1 MLIDTQRIEDFL
13 KTHSCHIINEEKTLE
28 DKVTYPDFTTNRYES
43 VFKQLQTDIEVEKTY
58 DALED
63 VLFVENK
70 DGDLVLAGPYEFTIN
85 EKIYSYEAG
94 TPREPIWKD
103 MFNLH
108 SKGAEFTYSTEYEDV
123 NYETVERNNNKETP
137 YMNILN
143 NQDLKKKYDSGEI
156 KIPDNIMTKYMN
168 GKAVFVI
175 DNEEERD
182 ILAYNIARFPYTGI
196 IPEYNSNN
204 PYWFSWF
211 RNNDIACSNF
221 TTIPF
226 EFKFMLFT
234 DFSVILEQSKYKSM
248 CFKDKKIAEYG
259 YEFNDGDQ
267 IWSDTTEIYKT
278 DNDNLFIKKYEDGYN
293 EKVKYSTISLNNL
306 IKEIQQHKKDKGK
319 SRRGGCFIVKDI
331 PNEYYKIGE
340 KNIELDIPSN
350 NEKHNT
356 KALLSQAEYI
366 GREDIEHKL
375 EAGEECDEDMTSI
388 LYFRL
393 PKDNPY
399 ITEAYEKET
408 VEAAKEVGLKIIF
421 PYKKLN
427 PASGE
432 AYLTADVD
440 GDAFKL
446 DTLINLKPED
456 INKLITNSYITN
468 FCNGDI
474 AIKINSQEEL
484 DILLSQLQNKDVK
497 APVYIHYNSRF
508 PYFYIDRISVRLKAN
523 HNFNNI
529 NSVHCIEHC
538 YNFSDLID
546 KDKQDN
552 KQEDEPVIDLD

>member
-28 DKVTYPDFTTNRYES
+28 DKVTYPDFATSRYES
-43 VFKQLQTDIEVEKTY
+43 VFKQLQTDIEVEKAY

-85 EKIYSYEAG
+85 KKIYSYEAG
-94 TPREPIWKD
+94 TPREPIWED
-103 MFNLH
+103 MFKLH
-108 SKGAEFTYSTEYEDV
+108 SKGAEFTYNTRYEDA
-123 NYETVERNNNKETP
+123 NYETVKRNNNKETP
-137 YMNILN
+137 YINILN

-156 KIPDNIMTKYMN
+156 RIPDNIMSKYMN
-168 GKAVFVI
+168 EKAVFVI

-196 IPEYNSNN
+196 IPEYNSDN
-204 PYWFSWF
+204 PYWFK
-211 RNNDIACSNF
+211 NNDIACSNF
-221 TTIPF
+221 TAIPF
-226 EFKFMLFT
+226 KFQFMLFT
-234 DFSVILEQSKYKSM
+234 DFSIILEQSKYESM

-267 IWSDTTEIYKT
+267 IWSDTAEIYKT

-319 SRRGGCFIVKDI
+319 SRRGGCFVIKDL
-331 PNEYYKIGE
+331 PNEYYKA
-340 KNIELDIPSN
+340 NIN
-350 NEKHNT
+350 F
-356 KALLSQAEYI
+356 YI
-366 GREDIEHKL
+366 K
-375 EAGEECDEDMTSI
+375 
-388 LYFRL
+388 
-393 PKDNPY
+393 
-399 ITEAYEKET
+399 
-408 VEAAKEVGLKIIF
+408 
-421 PYKKLN
+421 
-427 PASGE
+427 
-432 AYLTADVD
+432 
-440 GDAFKL
+440 
-446 DTLINLKPED
+446 
-456 INKLITNSYITN
+456 N
-468 FCNGDI
+468 FCNSDI

-497 APVYIHYNSRF
+497 APVYIHYNSKF
-508 PYFYIDRISVRLKAN
+508 PYFYIDRISGRLKAN